1 MKAFLAAVVVA
12 LAMAFGADYILND
25 RFQMTTPDAFTTEGA
40 RITSPGDN
48 LVQF

>member
-1 MKAFLAAVVVA
+1 MKAFLASVVVA
-12 LAMAFGADYILND
+12 IVVAVGAAQILPT
-25 RFQMTTPDAFTTEGA
+25 FQSTAPEAFTTEGA

>member
-12 LAMAFGADYILND
+12 IVVTISAAFVLDSNY
-25 RFQMTTPDAFTTEGA
+25 QMSAPDKFTTEGA

>member
-12 LAMAFGADYILND
+12 IAVAVAANYVLEGN
-25 RFQMTTPDAFTTEGA
+25 FQTTSPAAFTTEGA
-40 RITSPGDN
+40 RITDPGDN